1 MRAGYNRRPAA
12 TKDYEWAAM
21 TFRKNHTPSPALS
34 RQTVFQSTMAAARRS
49 AATALIRGELKG
61 VYLLTTPT
69 IRNAKA
75 IVRSTTRQR

>member
-1 MRAGYNRRPAA
+1 MGGDDFQKKSHAKPGKNLAQRAIQIQIG
-12 TKDYEWAAM
+12 E
-21 TFRKNHTPSPALS
+21 
-34 RQTVFQSTMAAARRS
+34 MAAARRS